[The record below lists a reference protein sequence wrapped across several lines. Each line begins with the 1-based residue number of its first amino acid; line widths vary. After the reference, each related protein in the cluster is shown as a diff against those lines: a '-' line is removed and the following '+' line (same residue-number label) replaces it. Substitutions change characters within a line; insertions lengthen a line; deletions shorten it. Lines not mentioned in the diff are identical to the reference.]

1 MTNAIILVVVLTAFT
16 ALLTGSEIALIS
28 LRESQLQLLEQKG
41 ERGRRLAELARD
53 PNRFLTTIQIGITL
67 AGFLA
72 AASSAKT
79 LAEPLEERIDFLGR
93 AASPVAL
100 VVVVLVIT
108 YFTLVLGE
116 LAPKRLALA
125 RAEGWGLRAARPVA
139 LLATVAR
146 PAVWLLSR
154 SVDLVVRAFGLD
166 PSARQ
171 EDVSK
176 EEVRDIIATQ
186 IDVTPHLRTI
196 LDDAFEVAGRTL
208 REIVVPRQKVTALE
222 ARSTAEEG
230 LRALAKGGHTRAPVY
245 VEDLDDIHGVV
256 HLLDLVGASGLVED
270 HVRPATILP
279 ETVGVLDALR
289 RLQADRQQMAV
300 VVNEHS
306 GTEGIITL
314 EDLLEEIVGDLFD
327 EFDPDLRSVERDES
341 GALVL
346 PGGYPVHDLPDLG
359 VHLPEGPYATVAG
372 YTVSRLGHIAEG
384 GEVIEADG
392 WRIEVIE
399 VAGRAIT
406 RVRLSAL

>member
-1 MTNAIILVVVLTAFT
+1 
-16 ALLTGSEIALIS
+16 
-28 LRESQLQLLEQKG
+28 
-41 ERGRRLAELARD
+41 
-53 PNRFLTTIQIGITL
+53 
-67 AGFLA
+67 
-72 AASSAKT
+72 
-79 LAEPLEERIDFLGR
+79 
-93 AASPVAL
+93 
-100 VVVVLVIT
+100 
-108 YFTLVLGE
+108 
-116 LAPKRLALA
+116 
-125 RAEGWGLRAARPVA
+125 
-139 LLATVAR
+139 
-146 PAVWLLSR
+146 
-154 SVDLVVRAFGLD
+154 
-166 PSARQ
+166 
-171 EDVSK
+171 
-176 EEVRDIIATQ
+176 
-186 IDVTPHLRTI
+186 
-196 LDDAFEVAGRTL
+196 
-208 REIVVPRQKVTALE
+208 
-222 ARSTAEEG
+222 
-230 LRALAKGGHTRAPVY
+230 LAKGGHTRAPVY

-346 PGGYPVHDLPDLG
+346 PGGYPVHDLP
-359 VHLPEGPYATVAG
+359 YATVAG